1 MLLSLETSPPTISFL
16 HESTLHRILEQ
27 GIGQAAYIYTRQTGF
42 PSFHLIPNIN
52 KWYLKLRY
60 IAVSVK
66 IVLENSFQVLRYLF
80 LQWSKLG
87 FSVIVTLA
95 TAWMF

>member
-27 GIGQAAYIYTRQTGF
+27 GIGQATYIYTRQN
-42 PSFHLIPNIN
+42 FHLIPNIN

-80 LQWSKLG
+80 LQRSKLG
-87 FSVIVTLA
+87 FSVIMTLA

>member
-1 MLLSLETSPPTISFL
+1 MLLSLETSPQQYRFCMKALCIEYLNKVLGKQPTY
-16 HESTLHRILEQ
+16 ILDK
-27 GIGQAAYIYTRQTGF
+27 TGF

-80 LQWSKLG
+80 LQRSKLG

-95 TAWMF
+95 TVWVF